1 MPYGRQ
7 LTFRIG
13 PYRART
19 RISCADNR
27 LQICWSGAVRQRTVY
42 CRVRSTNSVLRRGR
56 YYPRLVTS
64 LAGHRVFVLA
74 LLFTPDGRQ
83 VALMRR
89 TRPAWQAGRVNA
101 LGGKVVEDETPAD
114 AARREVKEE
123 AGVNVAE
130 WAEVLVWEDREY
142 RMHVMRAMSERA
154 SMVRTMEDQ
163 EVFLADVAALP
174 DEVIGNVRWLVPFAL
189 DTDVAFPIV
198 VRSANPEG
206 SGLTE
211 RPATGE

>member
-1 MPYGRQ
+1 
-7 LTFRIG
+7 
-13 PYRART
+13 
-19 RISCADNR
+19 
-27 LQICWSGAVRQRTVY
+27 
-42 CRVRSTNSVLRRGR
+42 
-56 YYPRLVTS
+56 
-64 LAGHRVFVLA
+64 
-74 LLFTPDGRQ
+74 
-83 VALMRR
+83 MRR

-101 LGGKVVEDETPAD
+101 LGGKVVEGETPAD

-123 AGVNVAE
+123 AGVDVAE

-174 DEVIGNVRWLVPFAL
+174 DGVIGNVRWLVPLAL